1 MKDELRRARERLTAA
16 RNLFVVAHE
25 RPDGDAIG
33 SLLAL
38 TLALRSL
45 GKQATPVL
53 ADGVP
58 ARFRF
63 LPGASDVQSEFSAPC
78 DCLVT
83 VDCSDL
89 QRLGFP
95 EGRLPRPVDI
105 NFDHHPTNTLF
116 GQVNIVAADASAT
129 AEVLLDAAPELG
141 LPMTPEIATNLLM
154 GLVTDTIGF
163 RTSNVTPKVLR
174 DAARLIELGAP
185 LREVYERGLNR
196 HSFVSIQYWAAG
208 LTRLEREAGLVWAEL
223 TLEDRRR
230 VGYTGPDDADL
241 INLLSSIEGAQVTII
256 FVEQA
261 EGRTKVSWRARD
273 GVNVARVAGR
283 FGGGGHEQAS
293 GAMVTGSLDEVK
305 REVLSATREAMQTD
319 ARTGP

>member
-1 MKDELRRARERLTAA
+1 MTGEVRAA
-16 RNLFVVAHE
+16 RKRVASAAHVAVVAHE

-33 SLLAL
+33 SLLGL
-38 TLALRSL
+38 SVALRQQGRRVTSI
-45 GKQATPVL
+45 L

-63 LPGASDVQSEFSAPC
+63 LPGAAEVASVCPADC
-78 DCLVT
+78 DCLIT

-89 QRLGFP
+89 QRLGLP
-95 EGRLPRPVDI
+95 EPSLPRSVDI
-105 NFDHHPTNTLF
+105 NIDHHPTNTRF
-116 GQVNIVAADASAT
+116 GRINLVAPQASAT
-129 AEVLLDAAPELG
+129 AEVLLDLATGLG
-141 LPMTPEIATNLLM
+141 LELTPDVATNLLM

-163 RTSNVTPKVLR
+163 RTSSVTPKVLR

-196 HSFVSIQYWAAG
+196 HSFTSIRYWGAG
-208 LTRLEREAGLVWAEL
+208 LGRLERDHGLVWAEL

-230 VGYTGPDDADL
+230 VGYPGPDDADL
-241 INLLSSIEGAQVTII
+241 INLMSSIDGAEVTVI

-261 EGRTKVSWRARD
+261 EDRTKVSWRSRD
-273 GVNVARVAGR
+273 GINVARVAGL

-293 GAMVTGSLDEVK
+293 GAMVAGRLEDVRRVVLD
-305 REVLSATREAMQTD
+305 ATRQAIQAAARGEA
-319 ARTGP
+319 

>member
-1 MKDELRRARERLTAA
+1 MKDELRQARERLAAA
-16 RNLFVVAHE
+16 RHLFVVAHE
-25 RPDGDAIG
+25 RPDGDAVG

-38 TLALRSL
+38 SLALRAL

-53 ADGVP
+53 VDGVP

-63 LPGASDVQSEFSAPC
+63 LPGAGEVRSEFSSPC

-95 EGRLPRPVDI
+95 EARLPRPIDI

-116 GQVNIVAADASAT
+116 GQVNLVAPAASAT

-141 LPMTPEIATNLLM
+141 LTITAEVATNLLM

-163 RTSNVTPKVLR
+163 RTSSVTPKVLR

-185 LREVYERGLNR
+185 LGEVYERGLNR
-196 HSFVSIQYWAAG
+196 HSFVSIRYWAAG
-208 LTRLEREAGLVWAEL
+208 LTRLERDGGLVWADL
-223 TLEDRRR
+223 TLEDRRQ
-230 VGYTGPDDADL
+230 VGYPGPDDADL
-241 INLLSSIEGAQVTII
+241 INLMSSIDGAQVTIV

-261 EGRTKVSWRARD
+261 EGRIKVSWRARD
-273 GVNVARVAGR
+273 GINVARVAGG

-293 GAMVTGSLDEVK
+293 GAMVAGSLDEVK
-305 REVLSATREAMQTD
+305 RQVLSATRLAMQTD
-319 ARTGP
+319 ERGSR

>member
-1 MKDELRRARERLTAA
+1 MKDELRQARERLTAA

-63 LPGASDVQSEFSAPC
+63 LPGAADVQSEFSSAC

-95 EGRLPRPVDI
+95 EGRLPRLVDI

-116 GQVNIVAADASAT
+116 GEVNIVAADAAAT

-174 DAARLIELGAP
+174 DAARLMELGAP

-230 VGYTGPDDADL
+230 VGYPGPDDADL

-293 GAMVTGSLDEVK
+293 GAMVAGSLDEVK
-305 REVLSATREAMQTD
+305 REVLSATREAMQAD

>member
-1 MKDELRRARERLTAA
+1 MMDDVGAA
-16 RNLFVVAHE
+16 RDRMAAAAHLYVVAHE
-25 RPDGDAIG
+25 RPDGDAVG

-38 TLALRSL
+38 TVALRSL
-45 GKQATPVL
+45 GKQATPIL

-63 LPGASDVQSEFSAPC
+63 LPGAADVKSDFDVPC

-89 QRLGFP
+89 QRLGIP
-95 EGRLPRPVDI
+95 ETKLPRPVDI
-105 NFDHHPTNTLF
+105 NIDHHPTNTFF
-116 GQVNIVAADASAT
+116 GQVNIVQPAASAT
-129 AEVLLDAAPELG
+129 SEVLLDAAPELG
-141 LPMTPEIATNLLM
+141 LPLTPEVATNLLM

-174 DAARLIELGAP
+174 DAARLIDLGAP

-196 HSFVSIQYWAAG
+196 HSFTSIRYWAAG
-208 LTRLEREAGLVWAEL
+208 LARLERDGGLVWAEL

-230 VGYTGPDDADL
+230 VGYPGPDDADL
-241 INLLSSIEGAQVTII
+241 INLMSSIDGAEVTVIL
-256 FVEQA
+256 VEQSEDRA
-261 EGRTKVSWRARD
+261 KVSWRARD
-273 GVNVARVAGR
+273 GINVARVAGL

-293 GAMVTGSLDEVK
+293 GAMVSGSLEDVK
-305 REVLSATREAMQTD
+305 RQVLSATRKAMQD
-319 ARTGP
+319 AERGVR